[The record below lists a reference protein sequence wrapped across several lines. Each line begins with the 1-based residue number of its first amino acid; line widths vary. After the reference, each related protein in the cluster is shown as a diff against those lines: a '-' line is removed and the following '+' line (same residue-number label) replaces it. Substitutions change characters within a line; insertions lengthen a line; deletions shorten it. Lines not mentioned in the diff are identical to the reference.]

1 MQHDRLCPILHCSN
15 TVKGHE
21 LYSNVD
27 FEEIVCY
34 SQTVILALL
43 AIGYIVNFMKEDKT
57 IKKKVETKCPSCDFK
72 IQDKNVQYCAK
83 CGNMLSHSD
92 GLSLEK

>member
-1 MQHDRLCPILHCSN
+1 M
-15 TVKGHE
+15 
-21 LYSNVD
+21 D

-57 IKKKVETKCPSCDFK
+57 IKKKVETKCASCDFK
-72 IQDKNVQYCAK
+72 IQDENVQYCAK
-83 CGNMLSHSD
+83 CGNMLSHSG
-92 GLSLEK
+92 GLSLKK

>member
-1 MQHDRLCPILHCSN
+1 M
-15 TVKGHE
+15 
-21 LYSNVD
+21 D

-34 SQTVILALL
+34 SQIVILVLL
-43 AIGYIVNFMKEDKT
+43 AIGYIVNYMKQDKT

-72 IQDKNVQYCAK
+72 IQDENVQYCAK
-83 CGNMLSHSD
+83 CGNMLSHSG

>member
-1 MQHDRLCPILHCSN
+1 M
-15 TVKGHE
+15 
-21 LYSNVD
+21 D

-34 SQTVILALL
+34 SQTVILVLL
-43 AIGYIVNFMKEDKT
+43 AIGYLVNLRNKT
-57 IKKKVETKCPSCDFK
+57 DAVSSKVESRCPSCDYIIK
-72 IQDKNVQYCAK
+72 DQNVQYCAK

>member
-1 MQHDRLCPILHCSN
+1 M
-15 TVKGHE
+15 
-21 LYSNVD
+21 D

-34 SQTVILALL
+34 SQTVILVLL
-43 AIGYIVNFMKEDKT
+43 AIGYIVNYMKQDKT
-57 IKKKVETKCPSCDFK
+57 AKKKIETHDE
-72 IQDKNVQYCAK
+72 NVHYCAK

>member
-1 MQHDRLCPILHCSN
+1 M
-15 TVKGHE
+15 
-21 LYSNVD
+21 D

-72 IQDKNVQYCAK
+72 IQDVNVQYCAK
-83 CGNMLSHSD
+83 CGNMLSHSG